1 MKVEN
6 NFIYRLTDRL
16 GTLAVIPLGEK
27 GFSLDFERQNE
38 DKLSYEKK
46 LSGKIMFVGEAF
58 HRLNQMENSVYRCD
72 EQTLTILKVC
82 NGIEKVIFVGKISL
96 NEAEFNLDK
105 CQIVA
110 KFSEDKTDKCID
122 DGKSVKVNLL
132 QLIYDRKTVKTKSFV
147 GTIETKNC
155 SQNSANQ
162 ANVPNDYWCG
172 NGDPYSQN
180 WTLVSYYQYSPDG
193 NHNTISN
200 IWKRE
205 IVEIDCSDT
214 PDPEWVIV
222 EDNCGTT
229 GKKKF
234 AKSVTLYDCQSSFEP
249 IDEFGA
255 YSATMDC
262 KVLGYDGGTTEI
274 DNGVHFTDVLTELV
288 KKSCPNLTV
297 KSDFFQIN
305 PDNTSSINYVTGK
318 KSTTKDIIIFQK
330 SDVKRPTASGN
341 ASKLEIDLETML
353 KVLKIMFNVKW
364 RIEGNVFRL
373 EHVSYYS
380 KSVGTN
386 VMSNE
391 LKKYFEGK
399 RIYSYQSEKIPQK
412 ERFKFKEQQ
421 GADWNMEIVYSGCVT
436 NTKKNE
442 VENIIDE
449 AMTDVVFAMQNP
461 SFDSKFV
468 EDNGFVLVSTKKI
481 GNEYYINSEP
491 STNGTRLN
499 NVFAWVQLVR
509 DFHYYERPM
518 KVGKV
523 NGVTTNFITSIPTKK
538 GDKFAIPLNVCQTDF
553 NPDDFVLTALGQGIV
568 SSAKYRFNDSFLE
581 LDLLYEANQDL
592 VPNAP
597 PTLSGG
603 GTFSTYQETPLTL
616 NVVANDPDGSISGLQ
631 VLIPPYHGN
640 VTILSNSQIVYTPNA
655 GFTGFD
661 FFHLRA
667 LDNFSEV
674 SNTEIFII
682 NVYPPNQPPVANGDT
697 YTVYTT
703 EPFFQGTSIL
713 ANDSDDYGFTL
724 VTTNTTTA
732 QGVAITISPTGFF
745 NYTPPNGFE
754 GQDSFNYTIQDNAGL
769 QATGTVILNVIDKNK
784 PIAVEDNYQ
793 TKINT
798 SFSTDGTVGKLK
810 LTANDYTPDWQNYN
824 YTTTPETKAT
834 ANGGTVQIFADG
846 NFTYTPP
853 NGFTGI
859 DQFNYTVHNPNGSK
873 VGLAKVSVLPII
885 YVKLTTSDNQVNGH
899 LGDPSYSRSRDYILN
914 FYSDSAGT
922 IPLNVSGLGFRVI
935 INEFHD
941 IQVNNNSNS
950 FNYIWETDELTG
962 TSTKILEDFIYQDIQ
977 GDPNSGNNSEENITI
992 TISAGAYNII

>member
-58 HRLNQMENSVYRCD
+58 HRLKQMENSVYRCE

-122 DGKSVKVNLL
+122 DGKSVKVNLF
-132 QLIYDRKTVKTKSFV
+132 QLIYNRLTVKTKSFQ
-147 GTIETKNC
+147 GTIQTQNC
-155 SQNSANQ
+155 FQNSSSG
-162 ANVPNDYWCG
+162 VSSDYWCG
-172 NGDPYSQN
+172 TGDPYAQN
-180 WTLVSYYQYSPDG
+180 WTLVSYNENSPDG
-193 NHNTISN
+193 VRHHVSNT
-200 IWKRE
+200 WKRE

-214 PDPEWVIV
+214 PETDWFLV

-234 AKSVTLYDCQSSFEP
+234 AKSVTLYDCQSSFDP
-249 IDEFGA
+249 IEESGA

-262 KVLGYDGGTTEI
+262 KVLGYEGGTTSI
-274 DNGVHFTDVLTELV
+274 DNGMHFSEVMKEIL
-288 KKSCPNLTV
+288 KGACPNLTL

-305 PDNTSSINYVTGK
+305 PDNVSAINYVTGK
-318 KSTTKDIIIFQK
+318 TSTVNNIVIFQK

-341 ASKLEIDLETML
+341 ASKLEITLEDML
-353 KVLKIMFNVKW
+353 EVLLKMFNVKW
-364 RIEGNVFRL
+364 RIEGNIFRL

-380 KSVGTN
+380 KAVGTN

-461 SFDSKFV
+461 SSDSKFV
-468 EDNGFVLVSTKKI
+468 EDTGFVLVSTKKI
-481 GNEYYINSEP
+481 GNEYFINSEP

-581 LDLLYEANQDL
+581 LDLIYEANQDL
-592 VPNAP
+592 IPNAP

-603 GTFSTYQETPLTL
+603 GSFFTYKEVPKVI
-616 NVVANDPDGSISGLQ
+616 NVVASDPDGTISSL
-631 VLIPPYHGN
+631 VVNTPPYNG
-640 VTILSNSQIVYTPNA
+640 TIQFNSLSQFTYTPNV
-655 GFTGFD
+655 GFVGNDYFSIK
-661 FFHLRA
+661 A

-674 SNTEIFII
+674 SNIQNFSIE
-682 NVYPPNQPPVANGDT
+682 VKPPNQAPVAQNDT
-697 YTVYTT
+697 FTVYQG
-703 EPFFQGTSIL
+703 ENFYQGTSVF
-713 ANDSDDYGFTL
+713 ANDSDDNSFTL
-724 VTTNTTTA
+724 VNSNVVSS
-732 QGVAITISPTGFF
+732 QGVAITINANGFF
-745 NYTPPNGFE
+745 SYVPPVGFE
-754 GQDSFNYTIQDNAGL
+754 GTDTFQYSIKDDAGL
-769 QATGTVILNVIDKNK
+769 TTTATVTLNVMYKNK
-784 PIAVEDNYQ
+784 PIAIDDNYQ

-810 LTANDYTPDWQNYN
+810 LTANDYTPDGQNYN

-853 NGFTGI
+853 NGFMGI
-859 DQFNYTVHNPNGSK
+859 DQFNYIVHNPNGSK

-899 LGDPSYSRSRDYILN
+899 LGDPSYSRSMDYTLN

-922 IPLNVSGLGFRVI
+922 IPFNVSGLGFRVI

-941 IQVNNNSNS
+941 IQVNNNYNS
-950 FNYIWETDELTG
+950 YNYIWETDELTG
-962 TSTKILEDFIYQDIQ
+962 TNTKILEDFIYKDIQ
-977 GDPNSGNNSEENITI
+977 DDPNLGNNSEENITI
-992 TISAGAYNII
+992 TILPGAYNII

>member
-46 LSGKIMFVGEAF
+46 LSGKIVFVGEAF
-58 HRLNQMENSVYRCD
+58 QRLNQMENSIYRCD

-122 DGKSVKVNLL
+122 DGKSVKVNLF
-132 QLIYDRKTVKTKSFV
+132 QLIYNRLTVKTKTYQSILEELECSTS
-147 GTIETKNC
+147 GT
-155 SQNSANQ
+155 SY
-162 ANVPNDYWCG
+162 PNTNYWCG
-172 NGDPYSQN
+172 TGNPNSGNWVLYEYELISDTYDP
-180 WTLVSYYQYSPDG
+180 
-193 NHNTISN
+193 NTNYELSN
-200 IWKRE
+200 KWVRE
-205 IVEIDCSDT
+205 IIEIDCTET
-214 PDPEWVIV
+214 PDPEWVLI
-222 EDNCGTT
+222 EENCSTT

-234 AKSVTLYDCQSSFEP
+234 AKKPDLINCVYLERGMISSKK
-249 IDEFGA
+249 
-255 YSATMDC
+255 C
-262 KVLGYDGGTTEI
+262 KILGFDNLLNQI

-288 KKSCPNLTV
+288 KKSCPNLTI

-341 ASKLEIDLETML
+341 ASKLEITLEDML
-353 KVLKIMFNVKW
+353 EVLLKMFNVKW
-364 RIEGNVFRL
+364 RIEGNIFRL

-380 KSVGTN
+380 KAVGTN

-461 SFDSKFV
+461 SSDSKFV
-468 EDNGFVLVSTKKI
+468 EDTGFVLVSTKKI
-481 GNEYYINSEP
+481 GNEYFINSEP

-518 KVGKV
+518 KSGVV
-523 NGVTTNFITSIPTKK
+523 NGIKTNFITSIPTKK
-538 GDKFAIPLNVCQTDF
+538 GEKFAIPLNVCQTDF

-603 GTFSTYQETPLTL
+603 GLFFTYKEVPKVID
-616 NVVANDPDGSISGLQ
+616 VVASDTDGTISSL
-631 VLIPPYHGN
+631 VVNTPPYNG
-640 VTILSNSQIVYTPNA
+640 TIQFNSLSQFTYTPNV
-655 GFTGFD
+655 GFVGNDYFSIKAFD
-661 FFHLRA
+661 NL
-667 LDNFSEV
+667 SEV
-674 SNTEIFII
+674 SNVENFSIE
-682 NVYPPNQPPVANGDT
+682 VKPPNQAPVAQNDT
-697 YTVYTT
+697 FTVYQG
-703 EPFFQGTSIL
+703 ENFYQGTSL
-713 ANDSDDYGFTL
+713 FANDSDDNSFTL
-724 VTTNTTTA
+724 VNSKVVSS
-732 QGVAITISPTGFF
+732 QGVAITINANGFF
-745 NYTPPNGFE
+745 SYVPPVGFE
-754 GQDSFNYTIQDNAGL
+754 GTDTFQYSIKDDAGL
-769 QATGTVILNVIDKNK
+769 ITTATVTLNVMDKNK
-784 PIAVEDNYQ
+784 PIAVEDKYQ

-798 SFSTDGTVGKLK
+798 VFSTDGTVGKLK
-810 LTANDYTPDWQNYN
+810 LTANDYTPNGQTYN

-885 YVKLTTSDNQVNGH
+885 YVKLIENDEKFINHIDYCNGIPSLELEDQTSDFT
-899 LGDPSYSRSRDYILN
+899 LY
-914 FYSDSAGT
+914 FYSDSLGT
-922 IPLNVSGLGFRVI
+922 IPFDVSGLNFRVI
-935 INEFHD
+935 IKESTFLN
-941 IQVNNNSNS
+941 QVNTNNIV
-950 FNYIWETDELTG
+950 YETSILENTNI
-962 TSTKILEDFIYQDIQ
+962 KILDDFMVTKYSINCSNGQSKI
-977 GDPNSGNNSEENITI
+977 ITK
-992 TISAGAYNII
+992 TIEIKNGAYNII

>member
-46 LSGKIMFVGEAF
+46 LSGKIVFVGEAF
-58 HRLNQMENSVYRCD
+58 QRLKQMENSIYRCD

-82 NGIEKVIFVGKISL
+82 NGIEKIIFVGKISL

-122 DGKSVKVNLL
+122 DGKSVKVNLF
-132 QLIYDRKTVKTKSFV
+132 QLIYNRLTVKTKSFQ
-147 GTIETKNC
+147 GTIQTQNC
-155 SQNSANQ
+155 FQNSPSG
-162 ANVPNDYWCG
+162 VSSDYWCG
-172 NGDPYSQN
+172 TGDPYEQN
-180 WTLVSYYQYSPDG
+180 WTLVSYNENSPDG
-193 NHNTISN
+193 VHFRGSNT
-200 IWKRE
+200 WKRE

-214 PDPEWVIV
+214 PDPEWVLV

-262 KVLGYDGGTTEI
+262 KFLGYDGGTTEI
-274 DNGVHFTDVLTELV
+274 DNGVHFTDVVTELV

-305 PDNTSSINYVTGK
+305 PTNISSINYVTQK

-330 SDVKRPTASGN
+330 SDVKRPTSSGN

-353 KVLKIMFNVKW
+353 EVLKIMFNVKW
-364 RIEGNVFRL
+364 RIEGNIFRL

-380 KSVGTN
+380 KAVGTN

-399 RIYSYQSEKIPQK
+399 RIYTYQSEKIPQK

-449 AMTDVVFAMQNP
+449 AMTDIVFAMQNP
-461 SFDSKFV
+461 SSDSKFV
-468 EDNGFVLVSTKKI
+468 EDTGFVLVSTKKI
-481 GNEYYINSEP
+481 GNEYFINSEP

-518 KVGKV
+518 KSGVV
-523 NGVTTNFITSIPTKK
+523 NGIKTNFITSIPTKK
-538 GDKFAIPLNVCQTDF
+538 GEKFAIPLNVCQTDF

-568 SSAKYRFNDSFLE
+568 SSAKYRFSDSFLE

-592 VPNAP
+592 IPNAP

-603 GTFSTYQETPLTL
+603 GSFFTYKEVPKVID
-616 NVVANDPDGSISGLQ
+616 VVASDPDGTISSL
-631 VLIPPYHGN
+631 VVNTPPYNG
-640 VTILSNSQIVYTPNA
+640 TIQFNSLSQFTYTPNV
-655 GFTGFD
+655 GFVGNDYFSIK
-661 FFHLRA
+661 A

-674 SNTEIFII
+674 SNIQNFSIE
-682 NVYPPNQPPVANGDT
+682 VKPPNQAPVAQNDT
-697 YTVYTT
+697 FTVYQD
-703 EPFFQGTSIL
+703 ENFYQGTSL
-713 ANDSDDYGFTL
+713 FANDSDDNSFTL
-724 VTTNTTTA
+724 VNSNVVSSQGVEITINANGFFSYVPPVGFEGTDTFQYSIKYDAGLTTTA
-732 QGVAITISPTGFF
+732 
-745 NYTPPNGFE
+745 
-754 GQDSFNYTIQDNAGL
+754 
-769 QATGTVILNVIDKNK
+769 TVTLNVMFKNK
-784 PIAVEDNYQ
+784 PIAVDDNYQ

-798 SFSTDGTVGKLK
+798 SF
-810 LTANDYTPDWQNYN
+810 
-824 YTTTPETKAT
+824 
-834 ANGGTVQIFADG
+834 
-846 NFTYTPP
+846 
-853 NGFTGI
+853 
-859 DQFNYTVHNPNGSK
+859 
-873 VGLAKVSVLPII
+873 
-885 YVKLTTSDNQVNGH
+885 
-899 LGDPSYSRSRDYILN
+899 
-914 FYSDSAGT
+914 
-922 IPLNVSGLGFRVI
+922 
-935 INEFHD
+935 
-941 IQVNNNSNS
+941 
-950 FNYIWETDELTG
+950 
-962 TSTKILEDFIYQDIQ
+962 
-977 GDPNSGNNSEENITI
+977 
-992 TISAGAYNII
+992 

>member
-122 DGKSVKVNLL
+122 DGKSVKVNLF
-132 QLIYDRKTVKTKSFV
+132 QLIYNRLTVKTKSFQ
-147 GTIETKNC
+147 GTIQTQNC
-155 SQNSANQ
+155 FQNSPSG
-162 ANVPNDYWCG
+162 VSSDYWCG
-172 NGDPYSQN
+172 TGDPYAQN
-180 WTLVSYYQYSPDG
+180 WTLVSYNVNSPDG
-193 NHNTISN
+193 VHHNVSN
-200 IWKRE
+200 TWKRE

-214 PDPEWVIV
+214 PDPEWVLV

-249 IDEFGA
+249 NDEFGA

-262 KVLGYDGGTTEI
+262 KVLGYEGGTTSI
-274 DNGVHFTDVLTELV
+274 DNGMHFSEVMKEIL
-288 KKSCPNLTV
+288 KGACPNLTL

-305 PDNTSSINYVTGK
+305 PDNVSAINYVTGK
-318 KSTTKDIIIFQK
+318 TSTVNNIVIFQK

-341 ASKLEIDLETML
+341 ASKLEITLEDML
-353 KVLKIMFNVKW
+353 EVLLKMFNVKW
-364 RIEGNVFRL
+364 RIEGNIFRL

-380 KSVGTN
+380 KAVGTN

-461 SFDSKFV
+461 SSDSKFV
-468 EDNGFVLVSTKKI
+468 EDTGFVLVSTKKI
-481 GNEYYINSEP
+481 GNEYFINSEP

-518 KVGKV
+518 KSGIV
-523 NGVTTNFITSIPTKK
+523 NGVKTNFISSIPTKK

-592 VPNAP
+592 IPNAP

-603 GTFSTYQETPLTL
+603 GSFFTYKEVPKVID
-616 NVVANDPDGSISGLQ
+616 VVASDPDGTISSL
-631 VLIPPYHGN
+631 VVNTPPYNG
-640 VTILSNSQIVYTPNA
+640 TIQFNSLSQFTYTPNV
-655 GFTGFD
+655 GFVGNDYFSIK
-661 FFHLRA
+661 A

-674 SNTEIFII
+674 SNIQNFSIE
-682 NVYPPNQPPVANGDT
+682 VKPPNQAPSAQNDT
-697 YTVYTT
+697 FTVYQG
-703 EPFFQGTSIL
+703 ENFYQGTSL
-713 ANDSDDYGFTL
+713 FANDSDDNSFTL
-724 VTTNTTTA
+724 VNSNVVSS
-732 QGVAITISPTGFF
+732 QGVAITINANGFF
-745 NYTPPNGFE
+745 SYVPPVGFE
-754 GQDSFNYTIQDNAGL
+754 GTDTFQYSIKDDAGL
-769 QATGTVILNVIDKNK
+769 ITTATVTLNVMYKNK
-784 PIAVEDNYQ
+784 PIAIDDNYQ

-810 LTANDYTPDWQNYN
+810 LTANDYTPDGQNYN

-834 ANGGTVQIFADG
+834 VNGGTVQIFDDG

-885 YVKLTTSDNQVNGH
+885 YVKLTTSDNQVNRH
-899 LGDPSYSRSRDYILN
+899 IGDPIYSKSRDYTLN

-922 IPLNVSGLGFRVI
+922 IPFNVSGLGFRVI

-962 TSTKILEDFIYQDIQ
+962 TNTKILDDFIYQDIQ
-977 GDPNSGNNSEENITI
+977 DDPNSGNNSEENITI

>member
-58 HRLNQMENSVYRCD
+58 NRLNQIENSIYRCE
-72 EQTLTILKVC
+72 EQKLTILKVC
-82 NGIEKVIFVGKISL
+82 NGIEKVIFIGKISL

-122 DGKSVKVNLL
+122 DGKSVKVNLF
-132 QLIYDRKTVKTKSFV
+132 QLIYNRLTVKTKSFQ
-147 GTIETKNC
+147 GTIQTQNC
-155 SQNSANQ
+155 FQNSPSG
-162 ANVPNDYWCG
+162 VSSDYWCG
-172 NGDPYSQN
+172 TGDPYAQN
-180 WTLVSYYQYSPDG
+180 WTLVSYNENSRDG
-193 NHNTISN
+193 VHHHVSNT
-200 IWKRE
+200 WKRE
-205 IVEIDCSDT
+205 IIEVDCSDT
-214 PDPEWVIV
+214 PDPEWVLV

-229 GKKKF
+229 GKKKY
-234 AKSVTLYDCQSSFEP
+234 ARGVTTFDCVYSSQPE
-249 IDEFGA
+249 DENGS
-255 YSATMDC
+255 YQYTMDC
-262 KVLGYDGGTTEI
+262 KVLGYEGGTTSI
-274 DNGVHFTDVLTELV
+274 DNGMHFSEVMKEIL
-288 KKSCPNLTV
+288 KGACPNLTL

-305 PDNTSSINYVTGK
+305 PDNVSAINYVTGK
-318 KSTTKDIIIFQK
+318 TSTVNNIVIFQK

-341 ASKLEIDLETML
+341 ASKLEITLEDML
-353 KVLKIMFNVKW
+353 EILLKMFNVKW

-538 GDKFAIPLNVCQTDF
+538 GDRFAIPLNVCQTDF

-603 GTFSTYQETPLTL
+603 GSFFTYKEVPKVI
-616 NVVANDPDGSISGLQ
+616 NVVASDPEGTISSL
-631 VLIPPYHGN
+631 VVNTPPYNG
-640 VTILSNSQIVYTPNA
+640 TIQFNSLSQFTYTPNV
-655 GFTGFD
+655 GFVGNDYFSIKA
-661 FFHLRA
+661 F
-667 LDNFSEV
+667 DNFSEV
-674 SNTEIFII
+674 SNIQNFSIE
-682 NVYPPNQPPVANGDT
+682 VKPPNQAPVAQNDT
-697 YTVYTT
+697 FTVYQG
-703 EPFFQGTSIL
+703 ENFYQGTSL
-713 ANDSDDYGFTL
+713 FANDSDDNSFTL
-724 VTTNTTTA
+724 VNSNVVSS
-732 QGVAITISPTGFF
+732 QGVAITINENGFF
-745 NYTPPNGFE
+745 SYVPPVGFE
-754 GQDSFNYTIQDNAGL
+754 GTDTFQYSIKDDAGL
-769 QATGTVILNVIDKNK
+769 TSTATVTLNVMDKNK

-810 LTANDYTPDWQNYN
+810 LTANDYTPNGQTYN

-859 DQFNYTVHNPNGSK
+859 DQFNYIVHNPNGSK

-899 LGDPSYSRSRDYILN
+899 IGDPFYSSSMDYTLN
-914 FYSDSAGT
+914 FYSNSAGT
-922 IPLNVSGLGFRVI
+922 IPFDVTGKNFRVKI
-935 INEFHD
+935 KEVQNIDDNGTTF
-941 IQVNNNSNS
+941 SNT
-950 FNYIWETDELTG
+950 NIYETDILTG
-962 TSTKILEDFIYQDIQ
+962 TNTKILDDFIYKESSNDI
-977 GDPNSGNNSEENITI
+977 GYYHNTNTTVTIEN
-992 TISAGAYNII
+992 GAYQII

>member
-1 MKVEN
+1 M
-6 NFIYRLTDRL
+6 
-16 GTLAVIPLGEK
+16 
-27 GFSLDFERQNE
+27 
-38 DKLSYEKK
+38 
-46 LSGKIMFVGEAF
+46 
-58 HRLNQMENSVYRCD
+58 
-72 EQTLTILKVC
+72 
-82 NGIEKVIFVGKISL
+82 
-96 NEAEFNLDK
+96 
-105 CQIVA
+105 
-110 KFSEDKTDKCID
+110 
-122 DGKSVKVNLL
+122 KVNLF
-132 QLIYDRKTVKTKSFV
+132 QLIYNRLTVKTKSFQ
-147 GTIETKNC
+147 GTIQTQNC
-155 SQNSANQ
+155 FQNSPSG
-162 ANVPNDYWCG
+162 VSSDYWCG
-172 NGDPYSQN
+172 TGDPYAQN
-180 WTLVSYYQYSPDG
+180 WTLVSYNENSRDG
-193 NHNTISN
+193 VHHHVSNT
-200 IWKRE
+200 WKRE
-205 IVEIDCSDT
+205 IIEVDCSDT
-214 PDPEWVIV
+214 PDPEWVLV

-229 GKKKF
+229 GKKKY
-234 AKSVTLYDCQSSFEP
+234 ARGVTTFDCVYSSQPE
-249 IDEFGA
+249 DENGS
-255 YSATMDC
+255 YQYTMDC
-262 KVLGYDGGTTEI
+262 KVLGYEGGTTSI
-274 DNGVHFTDVLTELV
+274 DNGMHFSEVMKEIL
-288 KKSCPNLTV
+288 KGACPNLTL

-305 PDNTSSINYVTGK
+305 PDNVSAINYVTGK
-318 KSTTKDIIIFQK
+318 TSTVNNIVIFQK

-341 ASKLEIDLETML
+341 ASKLEITLEDML
-353 KVLKIMFNVKW
+353 EILLKMFNVKW

-421 GADWNMEIVYSGCVT
+421 GADWNLEIVYSGCVT

-449 AMTDVVFAMQNP
+449 AMTDIVFAMQNP
-461 SFDSKFV
+461 SSDSKFV
-468 EDNGFVLVSTKKI
+468 EDTGFVLVSTKKI
-481 GNEYYINSEP
+481 GNEYFINSEP

-603 GTFSTYQETPLTL
+603 GSFFTYKEVPKVI
-616 NVVANDPDGSISGLQ
+616 NVVASDPEGTISSL
-631 VLIPPYHGN
+631 VVNTPPYNG
-640 VTILSNSQIVYTPNA
+640 TIQFNSLSQFTYTPNV
-655 GFTGFD
+655 GFVGNDYFSIK
-661 FFHLRA
+661 A

-674 SNTEIFII
+674 SNIQNFSIE
-682 NVYPPNQPPVANGDT
+682 VKPPNQAPVAQNDT
-697 YTVYTT
+697 FTVYQG
-703 EPFFQGTSIL
+703 ENFYQGTSL
-713 ANDSDDYGFTL
+713 FANDSDDNSFTL
-724 VTTNTTTA
+724 VNSNVVSS
-732 QGVAITISPTGFF
+732 QGVAITINENGFF
-745 NYTPPNGFE
+745 SYVPPVGFE
-754 GQDSFNYTIQDNAGL
+754 GTDTFQYSIKDDAGL
-769 QATGTVILNVIDKNK
+769 TSTATVTLNVMDKNK

-810 LTANDYTPDWQNYN
+810 LTANDYTPNGQTYN

-859 DQFNYTVHNPNGSK
+859 DQFNYIVHNPNGSK

-899 LGDPSYSRSRDYILN
+899 IGDPFYSSSMDYTLN
-914 FYSDSAGT
+914 FYSNSAGT
-922 IPLNVSGLGFRVI
+922 IPFDVTGKNFRVKI
-935 INEFHD
+935 KEVQNIDDNGTTF
-941 IQVNNNSNS
+941 SNT
-950 FNYIWETDELTG
+950 NIYETDILTG
-962 TSTKILEDFIYQDIQ
+962 TNTKILDDFIYKESSNDI
-977 GDPNSGNNSEENITI
+977 GYYHNTNTTVTIEN
-992 TISAGAYNII
+992 GAYQII

>member
-58 HRLNQMENSVYRCD
+58 NRLNQIENSVYRCD

-122 DGKSVKVNLL
+122 DGKSVKVNLF
-132 QLIYDRKTVKTKSFV
+132 QLIYNRLTVKTKSFQ
-147 GTIETKNC
+147 GTIQTQNC
-155 SQNSANQ
+155 FQNSPSG
-162 ANVPNDYWCG
+162 VSSDYWCG
-172 NGDPYSQN
+172 TGDPYAQN
-180 WTLVSYYQYSPDG
+180 WTLVSYNEHSPDG
-193 NHNTISN
+193 VHHFVNST
-200 IWKRE
+200 WKRE
-205 IVEIDCSDT
+205 IVEIDCSET
-214 PDPEWVIV
+214 PDPEWVLV

-249 IDEFGA
+249 NDEFGA

-262 KVLGYDGGTTEI
+262 KVLGYEGGTTSI
-274 DNGVHFTDVLTELV
+274 DNGMHFSEVMKEIL
-288 KKSCPNLTV
+288 KGACPNLTL

-305 PDNTSSINYVTGK
+305 PDNVSAINYVTGK
-318 KSTTKDIIIFQK
+318 TSTVNNIVIFQK

-341 ASKLEIDLETML
+341 ASKLEITLEDML
-353 KVLKIMFNVKW
+353 EVLLKMFNVKW
-364 RIEGNVFRL
+364 RIEGNIFRL

-380 KSVGTN
+380 KAVGTN

-461 SFDSKFV
+461 SSDSKFV
-468 EDNGFVLVSTKKI
+468 EDTGFVLVSTKKI
-481 GNEYYINSEP
+481 GNEYFINSEP

-603 GTFSTYQETPLTL
+603 GLFFTYKEVPKVID
-616 NVVANDPDGSISGLQ
+616 VVASDPDGTISSL
-631 VLIPPYHGN
+631 VVNTPPYNG
-640 VTILSNSQIVYTPNA
+640 TIQFNSLSQFTYTPNV
-655 GFTGFD
+655 GFVGNDYFSIK
-661 FFHLRA
+661 A

-674 SNTEIFII
+674 SNVENFSIE
-682 NVYPPNQPPVANGDT
+682 VKPPNQAPVAQNDT
-697 YTVYTT
+697 FTVYQG
-703 EPFFQGTSIL
+703 ENFYQGTSL
-713 ANDSDDYGFTL
+713 FANDSDDNSFTL
-724 VTTNTTTA
+724 VNSNVVSS
-732 QGVAITISPTGFF
+732 QGVAITINANGFF
-745 NYTPPNGFE
+745 SYVPPVGFE
-754 GQDSFNYTIQDNAGL
+754 GTDTFQYSIKDDAGL
-769 QATGTVILNVIDKNK
+769 TSTATVTLNVMDKNK

-793 TKINT
+793 TLLNT
-798 SFSTDGTVGKLK
+798 AFSSNGTLGREK
-810 LTANDYTPDWQNYN
+810 LTANDYTPNGQTYT
-824 YTTTPETKAT
+824 YTTTAETKPTT
-834 ANGGTVQIFADG
+834 AGGSVTINGDG
-846 NFTYTPP
+846 SFTYTPP
-853 NGFTGI
+853 SGFTGV
-859 DQFNYTVHNPNGSK
+859 DTFNYTVHNPNGSR
-873 VGLAKVSVLPII
+873 VGLAKVSVVPMI
-885 YVKLTTSDNQVNGH
+885 YVKLTTSDPQTQGH
-899 LGDPSYSRSRDYILN
+899 AGQPVWTRSRDYTLN
-914 FYSDSAGT
+914 FYSDSGGT
-922 IPLNVSGLGFRVI
+922 IPFNVNGLNFRVKI
-935 INEFHD
+935 KEHHD
-941 IQVNNNSNS
+941 VDDGNSS
-950 FNYIWETDELTG
+950 FQYDYIYLTSVLTG
-962 TSTKILEDFIYQDIQ
+962 TSTKILDDFQWFEQYIDPDTNYQQ
-977 GDPNSGNNSEENITI
+977 GQTITI
-992 TISAGAYNII
+992 TIEPFTYTII

>member
-58 HRLNQMENSVYRCD
+58 QRLNQMENSVYRCD

-122 DGKSVKVNLL
+122 DGKSVKVNLF
-132 QLIYDRKTVKTKSFV
+132 QLIYNRLTVKTKSFQ
-147 GTIETKNC
+147 GTIQTQNC
-155 SQNSANQ
+155 FQNSPSG
-162 ANVPNDYWCG
+162 VSSDYWCG
-172 NGDPYSQN
+172 TGDPYAQN
-180 WTLVSYYQYSPDG
+180 WTLVAYNVSSPDG
-193 NHNTISN
+193 VHNHVNN
-200 IWKRE
+200 VWKRE
-205 IVEIDCSDT
+205 IIEVDCLDT
-214 PDPEWVIV
+214 PDPNWIIV

-234 AKSVTLYDCQSSFEP
+234 AMGVTTFDCVTTSQPE
-249 IDEFGA
+249 DENGS
-255 YSATMDC
+255 YQYTMDC
-262 KVLGYDGGTTEI
+262 KVLGYDGGTTVI
-274 DNGVHFTDVLTELV
+274 DNGMHFSEVMKEILKGACTQVTL
-288 KKSCPNLTV
+288 

-305 PDNTSSINYVTGK
+305 PDNPSAINYVTGRT
-318 KSTTKDIIIFQK
+318 STVNNIVVFQK
-330 SDVKRPTASGN
+330 SDVKRPTATGN
-341 ASKLEIDLETML
+341 ASKLEINLETML
-353 KVLKIMFNVKW
+353 EILLKMFNVKW
-364 RIEGNVFRL
+364 RIEGNIFRL

-380 KSVGTN
+380 KAVGTN

-449 AMTDVVFAMQNP
+449 AMTDIVFAMSNP
-461 SFDSKFV
+461 SSDSKLV
-468 EDNGFVLVSTKKI
+468 EDTGFVLVSTKKI
-481 GNEYYINSEP
+481 GNEYFINSEP

-603 GTFSTYQETPLTL
+603 GSFFTYKEVPKVI
-616 NVVANDPDGSISGLQ
+616 NVVASDPDGTISSL
-631 VLIPPYHGN
+631 VVNTPPYNG
-640 VTILSNSQIVYTPNA
+640 TIQFNSLSQFTYTPNV
-655 GFTGFD
+655 GFVGNDYFSIK
-661 FFHLRA
+661 A

-674 SNTEIFII
+674 SNIQNFSIE
-682 NVYPPNQPPVANGDT
+682 VKPPNQAPVAQNDT
-697 YTVYTT
+697 FTVYQG
-703 EPFFQGTSIL
+703 ENFYQGTSIF
-713 ANDSDDYGFTL
+713 ANDSDDNSFTL
-724 VTTNTTTA
+724 VNSNVVSS
-732 QGVAITISPTGFF
+732 QGVAITINSNGFF
-745 NYTPPNGFE
+745 SYVPPVGFE
-754 GQDSFNYTIQDNAGL
+754 GTDTFQYSIKDDAGL
-769 QATGTVILNVIDKNK
+769 TSTATVTLNVMDKNK
-784 PIAVEDNYQ
+784 PIAVEDKYQ

-798 SFSTDGTVGKLK
+798 VFSTDGTVGKLK
-810 LTANDYTPDWQNYN
+810 LTANDYTPNGQTYN

-899 LGDPSYSRSRDYILN
+899 LGILFYRRSMDYTLN

-922 IPLNVSGLGFRVI
+922 IPFNVSGLGFRVI

-962 TSTKILEDFIYQDIQ
+962 TSTKILDDFIYQDIQ
-977 GDPNSGNNSEENITI
+977 EGTISGNYLEENITI
-992 TISAGAYNII
+992 TILPGAYNII

>member
-96 NEAEFNLDK
+96 NEAEFNIDK

-122 DGKSVKVNLL
+122 DGKNIKLNLF
-132 QLIYDRKTVKTKSFV
+132 QLIFNRITVKTASFV
-147 GTIETKNC
+147 GTIQTQNC
-155 SQNSANQ
+155 FDNSNTQ
-162 ANVPNDYWCG
+162 QSSDYWCG
-172 NGDPYSQN
+172 TGDPYSQN
-180 WTLVSYYQYSPDG
+180 WTLISYNVNSPDG
-193 NHNTISN
+193 VHHNVSN
-200 IWKRE
+200 TWKRE

-214 PDPEWVIV
+214 PDPEWVLV

-234 AKSVTLYDCQSSFEP
+234 AKSVTLYDCQSNYEP
-249 IDEFGA
+249 IDKFGA

-262 KVLGYDGGTTEI
+262 KVLGYEGGTTSI
-274 DNGVHFTDVLTELV
+274 DNGMHFSEVMKEIL
-288 KKSCPNLTV
+288 KGACPNLTL

-305 PDNTSSINYVTGK
+305 PDNVSAINYVTGK
-318 KSTTKDIIIFQK
+318 TSTVNNIVIFQK

-341 ASKLEIDLETML
+341 ASKLEITLEDML
-353 KVLKIMFNVKW
+353 EVLLKMFNVKW
-364 RIEGNVFRL
+364 RIEGNIFRL

-442 VENIIDE
+442 VESIIDE

-461 SFDSKFV
+461 SSDSKFV
-468 EDNGFVLVSTKKI
+468 EDTGFVLVSTKKI
-481 GNEYYINSEP
+481 GNEYFINSEP

-518 KVGKV
+518 KSGIV
-523 NGVTTNFITSIPTKK
+523 NGIKTNFISSIPTKK
-538 GDKFAIPLNVCQTDF
+538 GDRFAIPLNICQTDF

-581 LDLLYEANQDL
+581 LELLYEANQDL
-592 VPNAP
+592 IPNAP

-603 GTFSTYQETPLTL
+603 GSFFTYKEVPKVID
-616 NVVANDPDGSISGLQ
+616 VVASDPDGTISSL
-631 VLIPPYHGN
+631 VVNTPPYNG
-640 VTILSNSQIVYTPNA
+640 TIQFNSLSQFTYTPNV
-655 GFTGFD
+655 GFVGNDYFSIK
-661 FFHLRA
+661 A

-674 SNTEIFII
+674 SNIQNFSIE
-682 NVYPPNQPPVANGDT
+682 VKPPNQAPFAQNDT
-697 YTVYTT
+697 FTVYQG
-703 EPFFQGTSIL
+703 ENFYQGTSL
-713 ANDSDDYGFTL
+713 FANDSDDNSFTL
-724 VTTNTTTA
+724 VNSNVVSS
-732 QGVAITISPTGFF
+732 QGVAITINANGFF
-745 NYTPPNGFE
+745 SYVPPVGFE
-754 GQDSFNYTIQDNAGL
+754 GTDTFQYSIKDDAGL
-769 QATGTVILNVIDKNK
+769 MTTATVTLNVIDKNK

-810 LTANDYTPDWQNYN
+810 LTANDYTPNGQSYN

-853 NGFTGI
+853 NGFMGI
-859 DQFNYTVHNPNGSK
+859 DQFNYIVHNPNGSK

-899 LGDPSYSRSRDYILN
+899 LGDPTYSMSMDYTLN

-922 IPLNVSGLGFRVI
+922 IPFNVSGLGFRVI

-962 TSTKILEDFIYQDIQ
+962 TSTKILDDFIYRDKQD
-977 GDPNSGNNSEENITI
+977 DPNSGNNSEENITI

>member
-58 HRLNQMENSVYRCD
+58 NRLNQIENSIYRCE
-72 EQTLTILKVC
+72 EQKLTILKVC
-82 NGIEKVIFVGKISL
+82 NGIEKVIFIGKISL

-122 DGKSVKVNLL
+122 DGKSVKVNLF
-132 QLIYDRKTVKTKSFV
+132 QLIYNRLTVKTKSFQ
-147 GTIETKNC
+147 GTIQTQNC
-155 SQNSANQ
+155 FQNSPSG
-162 ANVPNDYWCG
+162 VSSDYWCG
-172 NGDPYSQN
+172 TGDPYAQN
-180 WTLVSYYQYSPDG
+180 WTLVSYNENSRDG
-193 NHNTISN
+193 VHHHVSNT
-200 IWKRE
+200 WKRE
-205 IVEIDCSDT
+205 IIEVDCSDT
-214 PDPEWVIV
+214 PDPEWVLV

-229 GKKKF
+229 GKKKY
-234 AKSVTLYDCQSSFEP
+234 ARGVTTFDCVYSSQPE
-249 IDEFGA
+249 DENGS
-255 YSATMDC
+255 YQYTMDC
-262 KVLGYDGGTTEI
+262 KVLGYEGGTTSI
-274 DNGVHFTDVLTELV
+274 DNGMHFSEVMKEIL
-288 KKSCPNLTV
+288 KGACPNLTL

-305 PDNTSSINYVTGK
+305 PDNVSAINYVTGK
-318 KSTTKDIIIFQK
+318 TSTVNNIVIFQK

-341 ASKLEIDLETML
+341 ASKLEITLEDML
-353 KVLKIMFNVKW
+353 EILLKMFNVKW

-421 GADWNMEIVYSGCVT
+421 GADWNLEIVYSGCVT

-449 AMTDVVFAMQNP
+449 AMTDIVFAMQNP
-461 SFDSKFV
+461 SSDSKFV
-468 EDNGFVLVSTKKI
+468 EDTGFVLVSTKKI
-481 GNEYYINSEP
+481 GNEYFINSEP

-810 LTANDYTPDWQNYN
+810 LTANDYTPDGQNYN

-899 LGDPSYSRSRDYILN
+899 IGDPFYSRSRDYTLN

-922 IPLNVSGLGFRVI
+922 IPFNVSGLGFRVI
-935 INEFHD
+935 MNEFHD
-941 IQVNNNSNS
+941 IQVNNNYNS
-950 FNYIWETDELTG
+950 YNYKWETDELTG
-962 TSTKILEDFIYQDIQ
+962 TNTKILDDFIYQDIQ
-977 GDPNSGNNSEENITI
+977 DDPNSGNYSEENITI

>member
-46 LSGKIMFVGEAF
+46 LSGKIMFIGEAF
-58 HRLNQMENSVYRCD
+58 QRLNQMENSVYRCD

-122 DGKSVKVNLL
+122 DGKSVKVNLF
-132 QLIYDRKTVKTKSFV
+132 QLIYNRLTVKTKSFQ
-147 GTIETKNC
+147 GTIQTQNC
-155 SQNSANQ
+155 FQNSPSG
-162 ANVPNDYWCG
+162 VSSDYWCG
-172 NGDPYSQN
+172 TGDPYAQN
-180 WTLVSYYQYSPDG
+180 WTLVSYNEHSPDG
-193 NHNTISN
+193 VRHFVNNT
-200 IWKRE
+200 WKRE
-205 IVEIDCSDT
+205 IVEIDCSET
-214 PDPEWVIV
+214 PDPEWVLV

-353 KVLKIMFNVKW
+353 EVLKIMFNVKW
-364 RIEGNVFRL
+364 RIEGNIFRL

-380 KSVGTN
+380 KAVGTN

-461 SFDSKFV
+461 SSDSKFV
-468 EDNGFVLVSTKKI
+468 EDTGFVLVSTKKI
-481 GNEYYINSEP
+481 GNEYFINSEP

-518 KVGKV
+518 KSGNV
-523 NGVTTNFITSIPTKK
+523 NGIKTNFITSIPTKK

-603 GTFSTYQETPLTL
+603 GSFFTYKEVPKVID
-616 NVVANDPDGSISGLQ
+616 VVASDPDGTISSL
-631 VLIPPYHGN
+631 VVNTPPYNG
-640 VTILSNSQIVYTPNA
+640 TIQFNSLSQFTYTPNV
-655 GFTGFD
+655 GFVGNDYFSIK
-661 FFHLRA
+661 A

-674 SNTEIFII
+674 SNIQNFSIE
-682 NVYPPNQPPVANGDT
+682 VKPPNQAPVAQNDT
-697 YTVYTT
+697 FTVYQG
-703 EPFFQGTSIL
+703 ENFYQGTSL
-713 ANDSDDYGFTL
+713 FANDSDDNSFTL
-724 VTTNTTTA
+724 VNSNVVSS
-732 QGVAITISPTGFF
+732 QGVAITINANGFF
-745 NYTPPNGFE
+745 SYVPPVGFE
-754 GQDSFNYTIQDNAGL
+754 GTDTFQYSIKDDAGL
-769 QATGTVILNVIDKNK
+769 TSTATVTLNVMDKNK
-784 PIAVEDNYQ
+784 PIAVEDKYQ

-798 SFSTDGTVGKLK
+798 VFSTDGTVGKLK
-810 LTANDYTPDWQNYN
+810 LTANDYTPNGQTYN

-899 LGDPSYSRSRDYILN
+899 IGDPFYSRSMDYTLN

-922 IPLNVSGLGFRVI
+922 IPFNVSGLGFRVI

-941 IQVNNNSNS
+941 IQVNNNYNS
-950 FNYIWETDELTG
+950 YNYKWETDELTG
-962 TSTKILEDFIYQDIQ
+962 TNTKILDDFIYKDIQ
-977 GDPNSGNNSEENITI
+977 DDPNSGNYSEENITI

>member
-58 HRLNQMENSVYRCD
+58 NRLNQIENSVYRCE

-122 DGKSVKVNLL
+122 DGKSVKVNLF
-132 QLIYDRKTVKTKSFV
+132 QLIYNRLTVKTKSFQ
-147 GTIETKNC
+147 GTIQTQNC
-155 SQNSANQ
+155 FQNSPSG
-162 ANVPNDYWCG
+162 VSSDYWCG
-172 NGDPYSQN
+172 TGDPYAQN
-180 WTLVSYYQYSPDG
+180 WTLVSYNVQSPDG
-193 NHNTISN
+193 VHHHVNNT
-200 IWKRE
+200 WKRE

-214 PDPEWVIV
+214 PDPEWVLV

-229 GKKKF
+229 GKKKY
-234 AKSVTLYDCQSSFEP
+234 ARGVTTFDCVYSSQPE
-249 IDEFGA
+249 DENGS
-255 YSATMDC
+255 YQYTMDC
-262 KVLGYDGGTTEI
+262 KVLGYEGGTTSI
-274 DNGVHFTDVLTELV
+274 DNGMHFSEVMKEIL
-288 KKSCPNLTV
+288 KGACPNLTL

-305 PDNTSSINYVTGK
+305 PDNVSAINYVTGK
-318 KSTTKDIIIFQK
+318 TSTVNNIVIFQK

-341 ASKLEIDLETML
+341 ASKLEITLEDML
-353 KVLKIMFNVKW
+353 EVLLKMFNVKW
-364 RIEGNVFRL
+364 RIEGNIFRL

-380 KSVGTN
+380 KAVGTN

-461 SFDSKFV
+461 SSDSKFV
-468 EDNGFVLVSTKKI
+468 EDTGFVLVSTKKI
-481 GNEYYINSEP
+481 GNEYFINSEP

-603 GTFSTYQETPLTL
+603 GSFFTYKEVPKVI
-616 NVVANDPDGSISGLQ
+616 NVVASDPDGTISSL
-631 VLIPPYHGN
+631 VVNTPPYNG
-640 VTILSNSQIVYTPNA
+640 TIQFNSLSQFTYTPNV
-655 GFTGFD
+655 GFVGNDYFSIK
-661 FFHLRA
+661 A

-674 SNTEIFII
+674 SNIQNFSIE
-682 NVYPPNQPPVANGDT
+682 VKPPNQAPVAQNDT
-697 YTVYTT
+697 FTVYQG
-703 EPFFQGTSIL
+703 ENFYQGTSL
-713 ANDSDDYGFTL
+713 FANDSDDNSFTL
-724 VTTNTTTA
+724 VNSNVVSS
-732 QGVAITISPTGFF
+732 QGVAITINANGFF
-745 NYTPPNGFE
+745 SYVPPVGFE
-754 GQDSFNYTIQDNAGL
+754 GTDTFQYSIKDDAGL
-769 QATGTVILNVIDKNK
+769 TSTATVTLNVMDKNK

-810 LTANDYTPDWQNYN
+810 LTANDYTPDGQNYN

-899 LGDPSYSRSRDYILN
+899 IGDPFYSRSRDYTLN

-922 IPLNVSGLGFRVI
+922 IPFNVSGLGFRVI

-962 TSTKILEDFIYQDIQ
+962 TSTKILDDFIYQHIKD
-977 GDPNSGNNSEENITI
+977 DPNSGNNSEENITI

>member
-58 HRLNQMENSVYRCD
+58 NRLNQIENSVYRCE

-105 CQIVA
+105 CQIIA
-110 KFSEDKTDKCID
+110 KFLEDKTDKCID
-122 DGKSVKVNLL
+122 EGKSVKVDLFQMIFNR
-132 QLIYDRKTVKTKSFV
+132 IAVKTKTYQSV
-147 GTIETKNC
+147 LEELECSTSGT
-155 SQNSANQ
+155 SY
-162 ANVPNDYWCG
+162 PNTSYWCG
-172 NGDPYSQN
+172 NGSPNSGNWVLYEYELFSDTYDQN
-180 WTLVSYYQYSPDG
+180 NNYELNNKWV
-193 NHNTISN
+193 
-200 IWKRE
+200 RE
-205 IVEIDCSDT
+205 IIEIDCTDT
-214 PDPEWVIV
+214 PNPEWILV
-222 EDNCGTT
+222 EDNCNVN

-234 AKSVTLYDCQSSFEP
+234 AKKPDLISCVYLESGMIISKK
-249 IDEFGA
+249 
-255 YSATMDC
+255 C
-262 KVLGYDGGTTEI
+262 KILGFDNSMTQI
-274 DNGVHFTDVLTELV
+274 DNGVHFTDVVTELV
-288 KKSCPNLTV
+288 KKSCPNLTI

-305 PDNTSSINYVTGK
+305 PDNPSAINYVTGK
-318 KSTTKDIIIFQK
+318 KTTTKDIIIFQK

-341 ASKLEIDLETML
+341 ASKLEITLEDML
-353 KVLKIMFNVKW
+353 EVLLKMFNVKW
-364 RIEGNVFRL
+364 RIEGNIFRL

-380 KSVGTN
+380 KAVGTN

-461 SFDSKFV
+461 SSDSKFV
-468 EDNGFVLVSTKKI
+468 EDTGFVLVSTKKI
-481 GNEYYINSEP
+481 GNEYFINSEP
-491 STNGTRLN
+491 STNETRLN

-538 GDKFAIPLNVCQTDF
+538 GDKFAIPLNVCKTDF

-581 LDLLYEANQDL
+581 LDLIYEANQDL
-592 VPNAP
+592 IPNAP

-603 GTFSTYQETPLTL
+603 GSFFTYKEVPKVID
-616 NVVANDPDGSISGLQ
+616 VVASDTDGTISSL
-631 VLIPPYHGN
+631 VVNTPPYNGTLQFN
-640 VTILSNSQIVYTPNA
+640 SLSQFTYTPNV
-655 GFTGFD
+655 GFVGNDYFSIK
-661 FFHLRA
+661 A

-674 SNTEIFII
+674 SNVENFSIE
-682 NVYPPNQPPVANGDT
+682 VKPPNQAPVAKNDT
-697 YTVYTT
+697 FTVYQG
-703 EPFFQGTSIL
+703 ENFYQGTSL
-713 ANDSDDYGFTL
+713 FANDSDDNSFTL
-724 VTTNTTTA
+724 VNSNVVSS
-732 QGVAITISPTGFF
+732 QGVEITINANGFF
-745 NYTPPNGFE
+745 SYIPPVGFE
-754 GQDSFNYTIQDNAGL
+754 GKDTFQYSIEDDTGL
-769 QATGTVILNVIDKNK
+769 ITTATVNLNVIDKNK

-810 LTANDYTPDWQNYN
+810 LTANDYTPNGQSYN

-834 ANGGTVQIFADG
+834 ANGGTVQIFDDG

-859 DQFNYTVHNPNGSK
+859 DQFNYIVHNPNGSK
-873 VGLAKVSVLPII
+873 VGIAKVSVLPII
-885 YVKLTTSDNQVNGH
+885 YVKLIENDEKFINHTDYCNGIPSSDLEDQKSDFT
-899 LGDPSYSRSRDYILN
+899 LY
-914 FYSDSAGT
+914 FFSDSLGT
-922 IPLNVSGLGFRVI
+922 IPFDVTGLNFKVKIKESTF
-935 INEFHD
+935 INQTNTSNILYQTSFL
-941 IQVNNNSNS
+941 NN
-950 FNYIWETDELTG
+950 
-962 TSTKILEDFIYQDIQ
+962 TSVKILDDFMVTEMYIDCSNGQQ
-977 GDPNSGNNSEENITI
+977 KTRRKTVTLQN
-992 TISAGAYNII
+992 GAYNII

>member
-58 HRLNQMENSVYRCD
+58 HRLKQMENSVYRCE

-122 DGKSVKVNLL
+122 YGKSVKVNLF
-132 QLIYDRKTVKTKSFV
+132 QRIYNRLTVKTKTYQSILEELECSTS
-147 GTIETKNC
+147 GT
-155 SQNSANQ
+155 SY
-162 ANVPNDYWCG
+162 PNTNYWCG
-172 NGDPYSQN
+172 TGNPNSGN
-180 WTLVSYYQYSPDG
+180 WMLYEYELISDTYDT
-193 NHNTISN
+193 NTNYELSN
-200 IWKRE
+200 KWIRE
-205 IVEIDCSDT
+205 IIEMDCAEI
-214 PDPEWVIV
+214 PDPEWVLI
-222 EDNCGTT
+222 EENCGTT

-234 AKSVTLYDCQSSFEP
+234 AKKPDLINCVYLERGMISSKK
-249 IDEFGA
+249 
-255 YSATMDC
+255 C
-262 KVLGYDGGTTEI
+262 KILGFDNLLNQI
-274 DNGVHFTDVLTELV
+274 DNGVHFTDVVTELV
-288 KKSCPNLTV
+288 KKSCPNLTI

-353 KVLKIMFNVKW
+353 EVLKTMFNVKW

-380 KSVGTN
+380 KAVGTN

-461 SFDSKFV
+461 SSDSKFV
-468 EDNGFVLVSTKKI
+468 EDTGFVLVSTKKI
-481 GNEYYINSEP
+481 GNEYFINSES

-518 KVGKV
+518 KSGIV
-523 NGVTTNFITSIPTKK
+523 NGQKTNFITSIPTKK

-581 LDLLYEANQDL
+581 LDLIYESNQDL
-592 VPNAP
+592 IPNAP

-603 GTFSTYQETPLTL
+603 GSFFTYKEVPKVID
-616 NVVANDPDGSISGLQ
+616 VVASDPDGTISSL
-631 VLIPPYHGN
+631 VVNTPPYNG
-640 VTILSNSQIVYTPNA
+640 TIQFNSLSQFTYTPNV
-655 GFTGFD
+655 GFVGNDYFSIK
-661 FFHLRA
+661 A

-674 SNTEIFII
+674 SNIQNFSIE
-682 NVYPPNQPPVANGDT
+682 VKPPNQAPVAQNDT
-697 YTVYTT
+697 FTVYQG
-703 EPFFQGTSIL
+703 ENFYQGTSL
-713 ANDSDDYGFTL
+713 FANDSDDNSFTL
-724 VTTNTTTA
+724 VNSNVISSQGVEITINANGFFSYVPPVGFEGADTFQYSIKDDAGLTTTA
-732 QGVAITISPTGFF
+732 
-745 NYTPPNGFE
+745 
-754 GQDSFNYTIQDNAGL
+754 
-769 QATGTVILNVIDKNK
+769 TVTLNVMFKNK
-784 PIAVEDNYQ
+784 PIAVDDNYQ

-810 LTANDYTPDWQNYN
+810 LTANDYTPDGQNYN

-873 VGLAKVSVLPII
+873 VGLAKISVLPII
-885 YVKLTTSDNQVNGH
+885 YVKLIENNEKFINHIDNCNGNPSSELEDQTSDFT
-899 LGDPSYSRSRDYILN
+899 LY
-914 FYSDSAGT
+914 FYSDSLGT
-922 IPLNVSGLGFRVI
+922 IPFDVSGLNFRLI
-935 INEFHD
+935 IKESTFLN
-941 IQVNNNSNS
+941 QVNTNNIV
-950 FNYIWETDELTG
+950 YETSVLENTNI
-962 TSTKILEDFIYQDIQ
+962 KILDDFMVIKHSINCSNGQSKIITKTIEIQ
-977 GDPNSGNNSEENITI
+977 N
-992 TISAGAYNII
+992 GAYNII

>member
-6 NFIYRLTDRL
+6 NFIYKLTDRL

-58 HRLNQMENSVYRCD
+58 QRLNQMENSVYRCE

-122 DGKSVKVNLL
+122 DGKSVKVNLF
-132 QLIYDRKTVKTKSFV
+132 QLIYNRLTVKTKSFQ
-147 GTIETKNC
+147 GTIQTQNC
-155 SQNSANQ
+155 HQNSPSYQ
-162 ANVPNDYWCG
+162 SPNYWCG
-172 NGDPYSQN
+172 TGDPYSQK
-180 WTLVSYYQYSPDG
+180 WTLVSYNVHSPDG
-193 NHNTISN
+193 THNSVN
-200 IWKRE
+200 NVWKRE

-214 PDPEWVIV
+214 PDPEWVLV

-255 YSATMDC
+255 YSATMTC
-262 KVLGYDGGTTEI
+262 KVLGYEGGTTSI
-274 DNGVHFTDVLTELV
+274 DNGMHFSEVMKEIL
-288 KKSCPNLTV
+288 KGACPNLTV

-305 PDNTSSINYVTGK
+305 PDNPSTINYVTGK

-341 ASKLEIDLETML
+341 ASKLEITLEDML
-353 KVLKIMFNVKW
+353 EVLLKMFNVKW
-364 RIEGNVFRL
+364 RIEGNIFRL

-380 KSVGTN
+380 KAVGTN

-436 NTKKNE
+436 NAKKNE

-449 AMTDVVFAMQNP
+449 AMTDVVFAIQNP
-461 SFDSKFV
+461 SSDSKFV

-481 GNEYYINSEP
+481 GNEYFINSEP

-518 KVGKV
+518 KSGIV
-523 NGVTTNFITSIPTKK
+523 NGLKTNFITSIPTKK

-581 LDLLYEANQDL
+581 LDLIYEANQDL
-592 VPNAP
+592 IPNAP

-603 GTFSTYQETPLTL
+603 GSFFTYKEVPKVI
-616 NVVANDPDGSISGLQ
+616 NVVASDPDGTISSLVVNTPPNNGTIQFNSLSQFTYAPNVGFVGNDYFSIK
-631 VLIPPYHGN
+631 
-640 VTILSNSQIVYTPNA
+640 
-655 GFTGFD
+655 
-661 FFHLRA
+661 A

-674 SNTEIFII
+674 SNIQNFSIE
-682 NVYPPNQPPVANGDT
+682 VKPPNQAPVAQNDT
-697 YTVYTT
+697 FTVYQG
-703 EPFFQGTSIL
+703 ENFYQGTSVF
-713 ANDSDDYGFTL
+713 ANDSDDNSFTL
-724 VTTNTTTA
+724 VNSNVVSS
-732 QGVAITISPTGFF
+732 QGVAITINANGFF
-745 NYTPPNGFE
+745 SYVPPVGFE
-754 GQDSFNYTIQDNAGL
+754 GTDTFQYSIKDDAGL
-769 QATGTVILNVIDKNK
+769 ITTATVTLNVIDKNK
-784 PIAVEDNYQ
+784 PIAVEDKYQ

-810 LTANDYTPDWQNYN
+810 LTANDYTPDGQNYN

-873 VGLAKVSVLPII
+873 IGLAKISVLPQI
-885 YVKLTTSDNQVNGH
+885 YVKLVTSDLKINGH
-899 LGDPSYSRSRDYILN
+899 ISDQVYSESKDYTLY

-922 IPLNVSGLGFRVI
+922 IPFNVSGFGFRVI
-935 INEFHD
+935 INEFHSVK
-941 IQVNNNSNS
+941 VNGNSSSYNQK
-950 FNYIWETDELTG
+950 WETDELTG
-962 TSTKILEDFIYQDIQ
+962 TDTKILDDFIYQDIQ
-977 GDPNSGNNSEENITI
+977 DGPNSGNNSEENITI

>member
-38 DKLSYEKK
+38 DQLSYEKK

-58 HRLNQMENSVYRCD
+58 QRLNQMENSVYRCD

-122 DGKSVKVNLL
+122 DGKSVKVNLF
-132 QLIYDRKTVKTKSFV
+132 QLIYNRLKVKTKSFQ
-147 GTIETKNC
+147 GTIQTQNC
-155 SQNSANQ
+155 YQNSPSGVSFN
-162 ANVPNDYWCG
+162 YWCG
-172 NGDPYSQN
+172 TGDPYAQN
-180 WTLVSYYQYSPDG
+180 WTLVSYNVQSNDG
-193 NHNTISN
+193 VRHFVNNT
-200 IWKRE
+200 WKRE
-205 IVEIDCSDT
+205 IVEIDCSET

-234 AKSVTLYDCQSSFEP
+234 AKSVTLYDCQGGFDS
-249 IDEFGA
+249 IDELGA
-255 YSATMDC
+255 DSAKMDC
-262 KVLGYDGGTTEI
+262 KVLGYDGVTTEI
-274 DNGVHFTDVLTELV
+274 DNGVHFTDVVTELV
-288 KKSCPNLTV
+288 KKACPNLTV

-305 PDNTSSINYVTGK
+305 PDNVSAINYVTGK
-318 KSTTKDIIIFQK
+318 TSTVNNIVIFQK

-341 ASKLEIDLETML
+341 ASKLEITLEDML
-353 KVLKIMFNVKW
+353 EVLLKMFNVKW
-364 RIEGNVFRL
+364 RIEGNIFRL

-380 KSVGTN
+380 KAVGTN

-436 NTKKNE
+436 NKKKNE

-461 SFDSKFV
+461 SSDSKFV
-468 EDNGFVLVSTKKI
+468 EDTGFVLVSTKKI
-481 GNEYYINSEP
+481 GNEYFINSEP

-538 GDKFAIPLNVCQTDF
+538 GDRFAIPLNVCQTDF

-592 VPNAP
+592 IPNAP

-603 GTFSTYQETPLTL
+603 GSFFTYKEVPKVID
-616 NVVANDPDGSISGLQ
+616 VVASDPDGTISSL
-631 VLIPPYHGN
+631 VVNTPPYNG
-640 VTILSNSQIVYTPNA
+640 TIQFNSLSQFTYTPNV
-655 GFTGFD
+655 GFVGNDYFSIK
-661 FFHLRA
+661 A

-674 SNTEIFII
+674 SNIQNFSIE
-682 NVYPPNQPPVANGDT
+682 VKPPNQAPVAQNDT
-697 YTVYTT
+697 FTVYQG
-703 EPFFQGTSIL
+703 ENFYQGTSL
-713 ANDSDDYGFTL
+713 FANDSDDNSFTL
-724 VTTNTTTA
+724 VNSNVVSS
-732 QGVAITISPTGFF
+732 QGVAITINANGFF
-745 NYTPPNGFE
+745 SYVPPVGFE
-754 GQDSFNYTIQDNAGL
+754 GTDTFQYSIKDDAGL
-769 QATGTVILNVIDKNK
+769 ITTATVTLNVMYKNK
-784 PIAVEDNYQ
+784 PIAIDDNYQ

-810 LTANDYTPDWQNYN
+810 LTANDYTPDGQNYN

-859 DQFNYTVHNPNGSK
+859 DQFNYTVHNPNGAS
-873 VGLAKVSVLPII
+873 VGIAKISVLPLI
-885 YVKLTTSDNQVNGH
+885 YVKLTTNDNTISGNVGNH
-899 LGDPSYSRSRDYILN
+899 FYIKKKDYILN

-922 IPLNVSGLGFRVI
+922 IPFNVTGLNFKVK
-935 INEFHD
+935 INEMEENFFEGNSTFNEYIYFTD
-941 IQVNNNSNS
+941 ILS
-950 FNYIWETDELTG
+950 G
-962 TSTKILEDFIYQDIQ
+962 TSTKILDDFAYYIEANANDIQ
-977 GDPNSGNNSEENITI
+977 NYSYIKIDVLIENGNYE
-992 TISAGAYNII
+992 II

>member
-58 HRLNQMENSVYRCD
+58 NRLNQMENSVYRCD

-122 DGKSVKVNLL
+122 EGKSVKVNLF
-132 QLIYDRKTVKTKSFV
+132 QLIYNRLTVKTKSFQ
-147 GTIETKNC
+147 GTIETQDC
-155 SQNSANQ
+155 FQNS
-162 ANVPNDYWCG
+162 PSGFSFDYWCG
-172 NGDPYSQN
+172 TGDPYAQN
-180 WTLVSYYQYSPDG
+180 WTLVSYNEHSPDG
-193 NHNTISN
+193 VHHFVNNT
-200 IWKRE
+200 WKRE

-214 PDPEWVIV
+214 PDPEWVLV

-234 AKSVTLYDCQSSFEP
+234 ASGVTLFDCVTTSQPE
-249 IDEFGA
+249 DENGS
-255 YSATMDC
+255 YQYTMDC
-262 KVLGYDGGTTEI
+262 KVLGYDGETTSI
-274 DNGVHFTDVLTELV
+274 DNGMHFSEVMKEIL
-288 KKSCPNLTV
+288 KGACPNLTL

-305 PDNTSSINYVTGK
+305 PDNVSAINYVTGK
-318 KSTTKDIIIFQK
+318 TSTVNNIVIFQK

-341 ASKLEIDLETML
+341 ASKLETTLEDML
-353 KVLKIMFNVKW
+353 EVLLKMFNVKW
-364 RIEGNVFRL
+364 RIEGNIFRL
-373 EHVSYYS
+373 EHVSYFS
-380 KSVGTN
+380 KAVGTN

-421 GADWNMEIVYSGCVT
+421 GADWEMEIVYSGCVT

-461 SFDSKFV
+461 SSDSKFV

-481 GNEYYINSEP
+481 GNEYFINSEP

-603 GTFSTYQETPLTL
+603 GSFFTYKEVPKVID
-616 NVVANDPDGSISGLQ
+616 VVASDPDGTISSL
-631 VLIPPYHGN
+631 VVNTPPYNG
-640 VTILSNSQIVYTPNA
+640 TIQFNSLSQFTYTPNV
-655 GFTGFD
+655 GFVGNDYFSIK
-661 FFHLRA
+661 A

-674 SNTEIFII
+674 SNIQNFSIE
-682 NVYPPNQPPVANGDT
+682 VKPPNQAPVAQNDT
-697 YTVYTT
+697 FTVYQG
-703 EPFFQGTSIL
+703 ENFYQGTSIF
-713 ANDSDDYGFTL
+713 ANDSDDNSFTL
-724 VTTNTTTA
+724 VNSNVVSS
-732 QGVAITISPTGFF
+732 QGVAITINANGFF
-745 NYTPPNGFE
+745 SYVPPVGFE
-754 GQDSFNYTIQDNAGL
+754 GTDTFQYSIKDDAGL
-769 QATGTVILNVIDKNK
+769 TSTATVTLNVMDKNK

-793 TKINT
+793 TLLNT
-798 SFSTDGTVGKLK
+798 AFTSNGTLGRKK
-810 LTANDYTPDWQNYN
+810 LTANDYTPNGQTYN

-899 LGDPSYSRSRDYILN
+899 IGDPFYSRSKDYTLN
-914 FYSDSAGT
+914 FYSDSGGT
-922 IPLNVSGLGFRVI
+922 IPFDVSGLNFKVTI
-935 INEFHD
+935 KEHSTTK
-941 IQVNNNSNS
+941 VNGSSNS
-950 FNYIWETDELTG
+950 YDYYWLTSVLTG
-962 TSTKILEDFIYQDIQ
+962 TSVKILDDFTWFEDYT
-977 GDPNSGNNSEENITI
+977 DPDSGNNQTFTKTLSIF
-992 TISAGAYNII
+992 AGAYTIII

>member
-122 DGKSVKVNLL
+122 EGKSEKVNLF
-132 QLIYDRKTVKTKSFV
+132 QLIYNRLTVKTKSFQ
-147 GTIETKNC
+147 GTIQTQDC
-155 SQNSANQ
+155 FQNSPSG
-162 ANVPNDYWCG
+162 VSSDYWCG
-172 NGDPYSQN
+172 TGDPYAQN
-180 WTLVSYYQYSPDG
+180 WTLVSYNEHSPDG
-193 NHNTISN
+193 VRHFVNNT
-200 IWKRE
+200 WKRE

-214 PDPEWVIV
+214 PDPEWVLV

-262 KVLGYDGGTTEI
+262 KVLGYEGGTTSI
-274 DNGVHFTDVLTELV
+274 DNGMHFSEVMKEIL
-288 KKSCPNLTV
+288 KGACPNLTL

-305 PDNTSSINYVTGK
+305 SDNVSAINYVTGK
-318 KSTTKDIIIFQK
+318 TSTVNNIVIFQK

-341 ASKLEIDLETML
+341 ASKLEITLEDML
-353 KVLKIMFNVKW
+353 EVLLKMFNVKW
-364 RIEGNVFRL
+364 RIEGNIFRL

-380 KSVGTN
+380 KAVGTN

-449 AMTDVVFAMQNP
+449 AMTDIVFAMQNP
-461 SFDSKFV
+461 SSDSKFV
-468 EDNGFVLVSTKKI
+468 EDTGFVLVSTKKI
-481 GNEYYINSEP
+481 GNEYFINSES

-538 GDKFAIPLNVCQTDF
+538 GDRFAIPLNICQTDF

-603 GTFSTYQETPLTL
+603 GSFFTYKEVPKVID
-616 NVVANDPDGSISGLQ
+616 VVASDPDGTISSL
-631 VLIPPYHGN
+631 VVNTPPYNG
-640 VTILSNSQIVYTPNA
+640 TIQFNSLSQFTYTPNV
-655 GFTGFD
+655 GFVGNDYFSIK
-661 FFHLRA
+661 A

-674 SNTEIFII
+674 SNIQTFLIE
-682 NVYPPNQPPVANGDT
+682 VKPQNQAPVAQNDT
-697 YTVYTT
+697 FTVYQG
-703 EPFFQGTSIL
+703 ENFYQGTSL
-713 ANDSDDYGFTL
+713 FANDSDDNSFTL
-724 VTTNTTTA
+724 VNSNVVSS
-732 QGVAITISPTGFF
+732 QGVAITINANGFF
-745 NYTPPNGFE
+745 SYVPPVGFE
-754 GQDSFNYTIQDNAGL
+754 GTDTFQYSIKDDAGL
-769 QATGTVILNVIDKNK
+769 TTTATVTLNVMFKNK
-784 PIAVEDNYQ
+784 PIAVDDNYQ

-810 LTANDYTPDWQNYN
+810 LTANDYTPDGQTYN

-885 YVKLTTSDNQVNGH
+885 YVKLTTSNNQVNGH
-899 LGDPSYSRSRDYILN
+899 IGDPFYSKSRDYTLN

-922 IPLNVSGLGFRVI
+922 IPFNVSGLGFRVI

-941 IQVNNNSNS
+941 IEVNNNSNS

-962 TSTKILEDFIYQDIQ
+962 TSTKILDDFIYKDIQ
-977 GDPNSGNNSEENITI
+977 DDPNSGSNSEENITI
-992 TISAGAYNII
+992 TILAGAYNII

>member
-58 HRLNQMENSVYRCD
+58 NRLNQIENSIYRCE
-72 EQTLTILKVC
+72 EQKLTILKVC
-82 NGIEKVIFVGKISL
+82 NGIEKVIFIGKISL

-122 DGKSVKVNLL
+122 DGKSVKVNLF
-132 QLIYDRKTVKTKSFV
+132 QLIYNRLTVKTKSFQ
-147 GTIETKNC
+147 GTIQTQNC
-155 SQNSANQ
+155 FQNSPSG
-162 ANVPNDYWCG
+162 VSSDYWCG
-172 NGDPYSQN
+172 TGDPYAQN
-180 WTLVSYYQYSPDG
+180 WTLVSYNENSRDG
-193 NHNTISN
+193 VHHHVSNT
-200 IWKRE
+200 WKRE
-205 IVEIDCSDT
+205 IIEVDCSDT
-214 PDPEWVIV
+214 PDPEWVLV

-229 GKKKF
+229 GKKKY
-234 AKSVTLYDCQSSFEP
+234 ARGVTTFDCVYSSQPE
-249 IDEFGA
+249 DENGS
-255 YSATMDC
+255 YQYTMDC
-262 KVLGYDGGTTEI
+262 KVLGYEGGTTSI
-274 DNGVHFTDVLTELV
+274 DNGMHFSEVMKEIL
-288 KKSCPNLTV
+288 KGACPNLTL

-305 PDNTSSINYVTGK
+305 PDNVSAINYVTGK
-318 KSTTKDIIIFQK
+318 TSTVNNIVIFQK

-341 ASKLEIDLETML
+341 ASKLEITLEDML
-353 KVLKIMFNVKW
+353 EILLKMFNVKW

-421 GADWNMEIVYSGCVT
+421 GADWNLEIVYSGCVT

-449 AMTDVVFAMQNP
+449 AMTDIVFAMQNP
-461 SFDSKFV
+461 SSDSKFV
-468 EDNGFVLVSTKKI
+468 EDTGFVLVSTKKI
-481 GNEYYINSEP
+481 GNEYFINSEP

-538 GDKFAIPLNVCQTDF
+538 GDRFAIPLNVCQTDF

-603 GTFSTYQETPLTL
+603 GSFFTYKEVPKVI
-616 NVVANDPDGSISGLQ
+616 NVVASDPEGTISSL
-631 VLIPPYHGN
+631 VVNTPPYNG
-640 VTILSNSQIVYTPNA
+640 TIQFNSLSQFTYTPNV
-655 GFTGFD
+655 GFVGNDYFSIKAFD
-661 FFHLRA
+661 NL
-667 LDNFSEV
+667 SEV
-674 SNTEIFII
+674 SNVENFSIE
-682 NVYPPNQPPVANGDT
+682 VKPPNQAPVAQNDT
-697 YTVYTT
+697 FTVYQG
-703 EPFFQGTSIL
+703 ENFYQGTSL
-713 ANDSDDYGFTL
+713 FANDSDDNSFTL
-724 VTTNTTTA
+724 VNSNVVSS
-732 QGVAITISPTGFF
+732 QGVAITINENGFF
-745 NYTPPNGFE
+745 SYVPPVGFE
-754 GQDSFNYTIQDNAGL
+754 GTDTFQYSIKDDAGL
-769 QATGTVILNVIDKNK
+769 TSTATVTLNVMDKNK

-810 LTANDYTPDWQNYN
+810 LTANDYTPNGQTYN

-859 DQFNYTVHNPNGSK
+859 DQFNYIVHNPNGSK

-899 LGDPSYSRSRDYILN
+899 IGDPFYSRSRDYTLN
-914 FYSDSAGT
+914 FYSNSAGT
-922 IPLNVSGLGFRVI
+922 IPFDVTGKNFRVKI
-935 INEFHD
+935 KEVQNIDDNGTTF
-941 IQVNNNSNS
+941 SNT
-950 FNYIWETDELTG
+950 NIYETDILTG
-962 TSTKILEDFIYQDIQ
+962 TSTKILDDFIYQENSNDI
-977 GDPNSGNNSEENITI
+977 GYYHNTNTTVTIENGT
-992 TISAGAYNII
+992 YQII

>member
-38 DKLSYEKK
+38 DQLSYEKK

-58 HRLNQMENSVYRCD
+58 HRLNQIENSVYRCD

-122 DGKSVKVNLL
+122 DGKSVKVNLF
-132 QLIYDRKTVKTKSFV
+132 QLIYNRLTVKTKSFQ
-147 GTIETKNC
+147 GTIQTQNC
-155 SQNSANQ
+155 FQNSPSG
-162 ANVPNDYWCG
+162 VSSDYWCG
-172 NGDPYSQN
+172 TGDPYAQN
-180 WTLVSYYQYSPDG
+180 WTLVSYNENSPDG
-193 NHNTISN
+193 VHYKVSNT
-200 IWKRE
+200 WKRE

-214 PDPEWVIV
+214 PDPEWVLV

-274 DNGVHFTDVLTELV
+274 DNGVHFTDVVTELV

-353 KVLKIMFNVKW
+353 EVLKIMFNVKW
-364 RIEGNVFRL
+364 RIEGNIFRL

-461 SFDSKFV
+461 SSDSKFV
-468 EDNGFVLVSTKKI
+468 EDTGFVLVSTKKI
-481 GNEYYINSEP
+481 GNEYFINSEP

-538 GDKFAIPLNVCQTDF
+538 GEKFAIPLNICQTDF

-603 GTFSTYQETPLTL
+603 GSFFTYKEVPKVID
-616 NVVANDPDGSISGLQ
+616 VVASDPDGTIYSL
-631 VLIPPYHGN
+631 VVNTPPNNG
-640 VTILSNSQIVYTPNA
+640 TIQFNSLSQFTYTPNV
-655 GFTGFD
+655 GFVGNDYFSIK
-661 FFHLRA
+661 A

-674 SNTEIFII
+674 SNVENFSIE
-682 NVYPPNQPPVANGDT
+682 VKPPNQAPVAQNDT
-697 YTVYTT
+697 FTVYQG
-703 EPFFQGTSIL
+703 ENFYQGTSL
-713 ANDSDDYGFTL
+713 FANDSDDNSLTL
-724 VTTNTTTA
+724 VNSNVVSS
-732 QGVAITISPTGFF
+732 QGVAITINANGFF
-745 NYTPPNGFE
+745 SYVPPVGFE
-754 GQDSFNYTIQDNAGL
+754 GTDTFQYSIKDDAGL
-769 QATGTVILNVIDKNK
+769 TSTATVTLNVMDKNK
-784 PIAVEDNYQ
+784 PIAVEDKYQ

-798 SFSTDGTVGKLK
+798 VFSTDGTVGKLK
-810 LTANDYTPDWQNYN
+810 LTANDYTPNGQTYN

-899 LGDPSYSRSRDYILN
+899 IGDPFYSRSMDYTLN
-914 FYSDSAGT
+914 FYSNSGGS
-922 IPLNVSGLGFRVI
+922 IPFDVSGLNFKVTI
-935 INEFHD
+935 KEHSTTK
-941 IQVNNNSNS
+941 VNGNSNS
-950 FNYIWETDELTG
+950 YDYYWLTSVLTG
-962 TSTKILEDFIYQDIQ
+962 TSVKILDDFIWFEDYTDS
-977 GDPNSGNNSEENITI
+977 DSGNNQTFTKTLSIF
-992 TISAGAYNII
+992 AGAYTIII

>member
-38 DKLSYEKK
+38 DQLSYEKK

-58 HRLNQMENSVYRCD
+58 NRLNQMENSVYRCE

-110 KFSEDKTDKCID
+110 KFSEDKTDKCIE
-122 DGKSVKVNLL
+122 DGKSVKVNLF
-132 QLIYDRKTVKTKSFV
+132 QLIYNRLTVKTKSFQ
-147 GTIETKNC
+147 GTIQTQNC
-155 SQNSANQ
+155 FQNSPSG
-162 ANVPNDYWCG
+162 VSSDYWCG
-172 NGDPYSQN
+172 TGDPYEQN
-180 WTLVSYYQYSPDG
+180 WTLVSYNENSPDG
-193 NHNTISN
+193 VHHFVSNT
-200 IWKRE
+200 WKRE
-205 IVEIDCSDT
+205 IVEIDCSET
-214 PDPEWVIV
+214 PDPNWVLV

-234 AKSVTLYDCQSSFEP
+234 ARGVTTFDCVMTSQPE
-249 IDEFGA
+249 DENGS
-255 YSATMDC
+255 YKYTMVC
-262 KVLGYDGGTTEI
+262 KVLGYEGRTTSI
-274 DNGVHFTDVLTELV
+274 DNGMHFSEVMKEIL
-288 KKSCPNLTV
+288 KGACPNLTL

-305 PDNTSSINYVTGK
+305 PDNVSAINYVTGK
-318 KSTTKDIIIFQK
+318 KSTVNNIVIFQK

-341 ASKLEIDLETML
+341 ASKLEITLEDML
-353 KVLKIMFNVKW
+353 EILLKMFNVKW
-364 RIEGNVFRL
+364 RIEGNIFRL

-380 KSVGTN
+380 KAVGTN

-461 SFDSKFV
+461 SSDSKFV

-481 GNEYYINSEP
+481 GNEYFINSEP
-491 STNGTRLN
+491 STNGSRLN
-499 NVFAWVQLVR
+499 NVFAWVQLFR

-518 KVGKV
+518 KSGIV
-523 NGVTTNFITSIPTKK
+523 NGIKTNFISSIPTKK

-592 VPNAP
+592 IPNAP

-603 GTFSTYQETPLTL
+603 GSFFTYKEVPKVID
-616 NVVANDPDGSISGLQ
+616 VVASDPDGTISSLVVNTQ
-631 VLIPPYHGN
+631 PYNG
-640 VTILSNSQIVYTPNA
+640 TIQFNSLSQFTYTPNV
-655 GFTGFD
+655 GFVGNDYFSIK
-661 FFHLRA
+661 A

-674 SNTEIFII
+674 SNIQNFSIE
-682 NVYPPNQPPVANGDT
+682 VKPPNQAPVAQNDT
-697 YTVYTT
+697 FTVYQG
-703 EPFFQGTSIL
+703 ENFYQGTSL
-713 ANDSDDYGFTL
+713 FANDSDDNSFTL
-724 VTTNTTTA
+724 VNSNVVSS
-732 QGVAITISPTGFF
+732 QGVAITINANGFF
-745 NYTPPNGFE
+745 SYVPPVVFE
-754 GQDSFNYTIQDNAGL
+754 GTDTFQYSIKDDAGL
-769 QATGTVILNVIDKNK
+769 ITTATVTLNVMYKNK
-784 PIAVEDNYQ
+784 PIAIDDNYQ

-810 LTANDYTPDWQNYN
+810 LTANDYTPDGQNYN

-859 DQFNYTVHNPNGSK
+859 DQFNYSVHNPNGSK

-899 LGDPSYSRSRDYILN
+899 LGDPSYSMSMDYTLN

-922 IPLNVSGLGFRVI
+922 IPFNVSGLGFRVI

-941 IQVNNNSNS
+941 IKVNKNSNS

-962 TSTKILEDFIYQDIQ
+962 TDTKILDDFIYQDIQ
-977 GDPNSGNNSEENITI
+977 NDPNSGNNSKENITI